1 MFFPGAN
8 LIEGRGSWFF
18 RKKMFVADSKRNCG
32 ELLYRMS

>member
-8 LIEGRGSWFF
+8 LIEGRGGHGFF
-18 RKKMFVADSKRNCG
+18 EKNVCRRFERNCG